1 MCFSASP
8 PYYYSTLLQNFL
20 EEEENFVTL
29 FLQYLF
35 FIAFQYYPR
44 AGRFLSA
51 KQRAESVATF
61 RYMLLLLKL
70 GPISYAQIIKYI
82 FKVYGHLL
90 FECNEKD
97 DGTGSELL
105 RERRREV
112 RIELHIEFH
121 FFALDLPWGDL

>member
-8 PYYYSTLLQNFL
+8 PYYTTTLLQNFL

-51 KQRAESVATF
+51 KQRPYNVATF
-61 RYMLLLLKL
+61 RYDF
-70 GPISYAQIIKYI
+70 ISTVARPGILCADNIKYI

-97 DGTGSELL
+97 DGTGSEIL

-112 RIELHIEFH
+112 SRVAHRVS